1 MSPELL
7 QSSALL
13 LTACLFG
20 GMVFFST
27 GFAPVLFKQLELEQ
41 VRPLLRGTFPYYY
54 LVIIVLSGLATL
66 VAAPVS
72 ITTTAILASVCA
84 STIFAR
90 QILMPMI
97 NDATDAGDKKRFATL
112 HGLSVVIQL
121 IQIAVCGWAVVIL
134 S

>member
-1 MSPELL
+1 
-7 QSSALL
+7 
-13 LTACLFG
+13 
-20 GMVFFST
+20 MVFFST

-54 LVIIVLSGLATL
+54 LVMIVLSGLATL